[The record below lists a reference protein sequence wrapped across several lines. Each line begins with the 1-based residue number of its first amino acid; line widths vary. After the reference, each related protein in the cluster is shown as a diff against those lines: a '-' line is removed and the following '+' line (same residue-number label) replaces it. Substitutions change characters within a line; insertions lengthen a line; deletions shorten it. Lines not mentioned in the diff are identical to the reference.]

1 MVMKA
6 RGRIHP
12 KYWGIAAVASAVS
25 CTHSL
30 LGLVQNAFLEPLTAK
45 PTIDPPPVFIIGHW
59 RTGTTLLHELLV
71 EDPRH
76 SYPTTYRCMDPN
88 HFLMTEKLFKP
99 YLDWMLPQKRPMD
112 GMETGWEKPQEDEF
126 ALLMLGAP
134 SPYRTIAFPNEAS
147 WDPAELEIDSLPVR
161 LQRRWTNVFL
171 QFLRQCQVAMPGR
184 MVLKSPTH
192 TWRIPLLLKLFP
204 GARFIHMIR
213 DPYDLYPSPV
223 HLWRSL
229 SRAHGLQKPNQSVLE
244 DRVFNV
250 FEHMHT
256 RLEATAHLVPEN
268 QWAECRYEDLM
279 AHPLKTIEGLY
290 TKLALGDFGLI
301 SSRLST
307 VLSLRSGYKR
317 NQFQALQPQLAE
329 EITHRWGAIID
340 RQGYSRG

>member
-1 MVMKA
+1 MKA

-134 SPYRTIAFPNEAS
+134 SPYRTIAVPNEAS

-161 LQRRWTNVFL
+161 LQRRWTNLFL

-184 MVLKSPTH
+184 IVLKSPTH

-213 DPYDLYPSPV
+213 DPYDLYPSTV

-317 NQFQALQPQLAE
+317 NQFQALKPQLAE
-329 EITHRWGAIID
+329 EITHRWGTIID